1 MAFTFSVE
9 KIFRRQ
15 ESIRDRKTHS
25 LKLPLII
32 SFKRFLV
39 LLLRKVQD
47 KMLKLNNTRI
57 FMHVRQ
63 TERERH
69 KTGDNVRR
77 GATVRV
83 NVDKK
88 VLVG

>member
-1 MAFTFSVE
+1 
-9 KIFRRQ
+9 
-15 ESIRDRKTHS
+15 
-25 LKLPLII
+25 
-32 SFKRFLV
+32 
-39 LLLRKVQD
+39 
-47 KMLKLNNTRI
+47 MLKLNNTRI

-63 TERERH
+63 TERDT
-69 KTGDNVRR
+69 KTGDNVRK